1 MMTVPFLT
9 HNTKN
14 NKMKIITVIIL
25 LLLSMT
31 AFSQPKQDTTYKAR
45 LNTVENLLMDIENK
59 NYNYEITNL
68 KDKLDFQQKLNE
80 QTINSISTQLD
91 SATYNLTIFG
101 ILFAIA
107 AIGLGLYVTY
117 IERKI
122 VRIGEENKI
131 LLTKNQQIKGDVEAL
146 NKLIQSDIY
155 GLFLKIKRE
164 ESVHTIERL
173 VKVPKDIS
181 NVCETLLS
189 RELHEEDFAKLK
201 QAYLNLPDKKEGNYG
216 HGYLTVFFQH
226 FLGQSLRDENL
237 RVDIAEFIQ
246 LGISAAFENDIVKS
260 TLDFTG
266 VLVDKGI
273 QEFKSE
279 INLFFKGLTKSKY
292 KNYFPVYEVIF
303 DTLKTRKNRFEMF
316 SSIESVADNRIA
328 KIEFG
333 NVLSNKYS
341 LDNPTESEQLA
352 FAELKELTIAQVKT
366 EEEARQQ
373 AEEEKKKQEE
383 RQRQQEKNRKKREEQ
398 QRK

>member
-1 MMTVPFLT
+1 
-9 HNTKN
+9 
-14 NKMKIITVIIL
+14 
-25 LLLSMT
+25 
-31 AFSQPKQDTTYKAR
+31 
-45 LNTVENLLMDIENK
+45 MDIDKK
-59 NYNYEITNL
+59 NYDYEITNL

-181 NVCETLLS
+181 NVCDTLLS

-216 HGYLTVFFQH
+216 HYYLTVFFQH

-237 RVDIAEFIQ
+237 RVDIAKFIQ

-279 INLFFKGLTKSKY
+279 INLFFKGLTNSKY
-292 KNYFPVYEVIF
+292 KDYFPVYEVIF

-316 SSIESVADNRIA
+316 SSIESVAYNRIA

-333 NVLSNKYS
+333 NVLANKYS

-352 FAELKELTIAQVKT
+352 FTELKELKIAQEKT
-366 EEEARQQ
+366 EEEARQK
-373 AEEEKKKQEE
+373 AEEEKKKQEVSQR
-383 RQRQQEKNRKKREEQ
+383 RQEENRKKREEQ